1 MDPSI
6 MEFSPAW
13 RSSEYYFFP
22 DDVRKYPDAW
32 MYVVWS
38 RRGPGKTYSFLRSML
53 EPGTRF
59 AYMKR
64 TMKDVALICANKYG
78 VDISP
83 FSPVNRDAGTSVRP
97 QLIGDGIGGFYA
109 EQTEDGKPEGLPV
122 GYVLALNA
130 IKEIKGMELSD
141 VDFMCLDEFI
151 PQPGER
157 ISRSE
162 GELLLSIYMT
172 MQRDR
177 IKRGRQPLKLVMFS
191 NADQIATPITAE
203 LDIMDRM
210 ADLTASGKTHLYDED
225 RGILLHHITDYEVPL
240 KKEELTGV
248 YKAMKDTSWGR
259 KAFGGEF
266 AGNDFSNVGR
276 KVLKGFRCAAAFTYR
291 NRTAYIYRKSG
302 EIYITYTRGQ
312 TPNIFDLT
320 HENDQKRFYYDY
332 ILDIRESLIENRVTC
347 EAYSLYDLIVNYKK
361 IFAIT

>member
-1 MDPSI
+1 
-6 MEFSPAW
+6 MET
-13 RSSEYYFFP
+13 
-22 DDVRKYPDAW
+22 D
-32 MYVVWS
+32 
-38 RRGPGKTYSFLRSML
+38 
-53 EPGTRF
+53 TRF

-78 VDISP
+78 VDVSP
-83 FSPVNRDAGTSVRP
+83 FSPVNRDAGTTVRP
-97 QLIGDGIGGFYA
+97 QLIGDGIGGFY
-109 EQTEDGKPEGLPV
+109 TGSDDNGKPEGLPI

-141 VDFMCLDEFI
+141 CDYMCLDEFI

-157 ISRSE
+157 IIRAE

-172 MQRDR
+172 LQRDR
-177 IKRGRQPLKLVMFS
+177 IKRGRQPLKLVLFS
-191 NADQIATPITAE
+191 NADTIATPITAD

-210 ADLTASGKTHLYDED
+210 ADLTASGRTHWYDED
-225 RGILLHHITDYEVPL
+225 RQILLHHITDYEVPL
-240 KKEELTGV
+240 KQEELTGI

-276 KVLKGFRCAAAFTYR
+276 RILKGYRCATAFQYR

-302 EIYITYTRGQ
+302 EIYVTYTRGQ
-312 TPNIFDLT
+312 TPNTFDLSR
-320 HENDQKRFYYDY
+320 ENDQKRFYYDY
-332 ILDIRESLIENRVTC
+332 IIDLRVDMMENRVTC

-361 IFAIT
+361 IFAIS